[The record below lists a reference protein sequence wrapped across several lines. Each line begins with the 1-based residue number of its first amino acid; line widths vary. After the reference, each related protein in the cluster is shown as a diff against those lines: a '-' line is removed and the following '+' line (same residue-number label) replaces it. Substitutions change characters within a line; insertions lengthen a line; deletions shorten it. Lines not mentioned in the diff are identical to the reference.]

1 MWVLGRSRGEG
12 WWRGGPRKARAEPRS
27 PGTSSAPVRIL
38 PPPLVAGVR
47 VIGYVDPTDERS
59 RAVRRNP
66 VNHVVAERG
75 GRRGREREGEG
86 GGRGREGEGL
96 GEGEAR
102 SVARGVWLADGGA
115 RRATTG
121 ARRSPVRGPI
131 TAGPDDTVDG
141 NR

>member
-86 GGRGREGEGL
+86 G
-96 GEGEAR
+96 
-102 SVARGVWLADGGA
+102 
-115 RRATTG
+115 
-121 ARRSPVRGPI
+121 
-131 TAGPDDTVDG
+131 AG
-141 NR
+141 